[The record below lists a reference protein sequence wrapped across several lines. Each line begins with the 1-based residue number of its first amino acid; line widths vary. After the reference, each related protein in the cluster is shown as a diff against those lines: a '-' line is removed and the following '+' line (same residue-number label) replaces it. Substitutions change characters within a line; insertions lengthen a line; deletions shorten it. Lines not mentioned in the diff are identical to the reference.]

1 LTAAATGRRPL
12 GESGRS
18 VLSVGLGCMGF
29 SWGYRDESV
38 DSSSA
43 TDVIRHAIDLG
54 VDHFDTADV
63 YGPFTNEA
71 LLGRAIRDRRDRVLI
86 ATKAG
91 LVVEDKATFRFRKD
105 GTPEHVR
112 RACDGSLERLG
123 VDAID
128 LYYLHRIDPEVPVEE
143 TWGAMSRLVEAGKV
157 RHLGISEAS
166 VDELRRISRIHAVTA
181 VQSELSLWTR
191 DYLAEVVPWCAAHGV
206 SFVAFAPLGRGF
218 LTGTISSQSRFDS
231 DDFRSTLPRFGPQ
244 AVAENQRIVEAVRA
258 VAARRG
264 VTPAQVALAWVLAQ
278 GERVIVIPGTQ
289 RRKYLEENVA
299 AAAVHLT
306 GEELAELE
314 AVPAPFGGRY

>member
-1 LTAAATGRRPL
+1 MPAVGGRPL
-12 GESGRS
+12 GESGRT
-18 VLSVGLGCMGF
+18 VFPVGLGCMGF

-38 DSSSA
+38 DSSAA
-43 TDVIRHAIDLG
+43 TDVIRRAIDIG

-63 YGPFTNEA
+63 YGPFTNEV
-71 LLGRAIRDRRDRVLI
+71 LVGKAIGDRRESVVI

-91 LVVEDKATFRFRKD
+91 LVVEDKATFRVPRD
-105 GTPEHVR
+105 GRPEHVR

-123 VDAID
+123 IDVID
-128 LYYLHRIDPEVPVEE
+128 LYYLHRIDPQVPVEE
-143 TWGAMSRLVEAGKV
+143 TWGAMSGLVAAGKV

-166 VDELRRISRIHAVTA
+166 VDELERVSRIHPVTA

-191 DYLAEVVPWCAAHGV
+191 DYLAGVVPWCEAHGV

-218 LTGTISSQSRFDS
+218 LTGTISPQARFDS
-231 DDFRSTLPRFGPQ
+231 DDFRSTLPRFRPQ

-264 VTPAQVALAWVLAQ
+264 VTPAQIALAWVLAQ
-278 GERVIVIPGTQ
+278 GDRVLVIPGTQ

-299 AAAVHLT
+299 AAELHLT
-306 GEELAELE
+306 AEEVAELDS
-314 AVPAPFGGRY
+314 VPAPLGGRY